1 MSSEDE
7 QNDRD
12 NPQKRAKKSLVERK
26 LVELQRKHAGR
37 WPEYKLCAWANIPVT
52 NFNHSWLI
60 FSKHYS
66 LIKRFKTTKMF
77 LTFNRSLA
85 RIIPKTLHQT
95 CPTLERGNLCSPKKR
110 PGHPLL
116 RVWQQQI
123 LQLDMALR

>member
-12 NPQKRAKKSLVERK
+12 NPQQRAKKSLVEKK

-37 WPEYKLCAWANIPVT
+37 WPEYKLRAWANILVT

-95 CPTLERGNLCSPKKR
+95 CPTLERGNLCSPNKR

-116 RVWQQQI
+116 RVWQQQL

>member
-85 RIIPKTLHQT
+85 RIILKTLHQT
-95 CPTLERGNLCSPKKR
+95 CPT
-110 PGHPLL
+110 
-116 RVWQQQI
+116 
-123 LQLDMALR
+123 